1 MAFKQHNR
9 GFVMTKTKTGL
20 LFSLSA
26 SIAAISIGSI
36 APAYAQ
42 DAAQAEEEATSSAII
57 VTGTR
62 RTDRTVAD
70 SPVPVDV
77 LTSDDLLNSGST
89 ETNKLLNQLVPS
101 FNFPQPSL
109 TDGTDSLRPATLR
122 GLAPDQVLVLV
133 NGKRRHQSSLI
144 NLNGSVG
151 RGSTAVD
158 MNTIPALAIERI
170 EVLRDGAASLYGSD
184 AIAGVINVQLKKG
197 VGGRAQM
204 TYGKYITEMEDVG
217 QVATVSLTTTNPTI
231 NPANNAITGGD
242 NPVITYTGKDRTRR
256 DGDTYTFASNIGL
269 PLGDVGY
276 LNLTAEYKDRS
287 PTNRSG
293 PDIRR
298 NYFNA
303 GDIRETTFNR
313 YAHRYGDGESKDM
326 NLFLNAGFE
335 FSESAEFYTFGSYG
349 VRDGNGAGFYR
360 RAFDARNRD
369 FSASTTSFV
378 PIYADGFLP
387 LIASEIVDISAA
399 AGLRGALGSWD
410 YDLSVTYGS
419 NLLNYKI
426 ENSVNTSIGAANS
439 ARRFNAGGLRSGQ
452 TSINLDVRRDLDI
465 GIGES
470 VSLAFGSEYRD
481 ENYKIVAGELQSYLN
496 GPFSAAPF
504 NAGGGS
510 QVFPGFRPSNATDES
525 RKSYA
530 GYVELDADLSSAFT
544 LQLAGRFEHYSDFGN
559 TVNGKAA
566 ARFEPI
572 DGIALRASVSTGF
585 RAPSLAQQVFATTS
599 TNNVGGVLIEVGT
612 FPVDSPVAV
621 ALGSQPLEPEKSL
634 NMGAGLT
641 FNMLE
646 GLNLT
651 VDYYNIKIDD
661 RINLTE
667 NLQNLSALNPDITT
681 ILNNAGITGVS
692 SARFFI
698 NGIDTKTE
706 GLDIVASYRVPD
718 FGMGKIRLSAGYNLN
733 NTEITNRQTFSGF
746 TAQRLFARQESYR
759 LTDGQPKNK
768 LNLSLDWDYDA
779 FGLTLRT
786 NRYGEVF
793 LPSSFTTVVGTNP
806 INDITLA
813 PGAVPGDIFLKPKWV
828 TDLEVRIKPT
838 EDLNIAFGA
847 NNLLDVYPDRLPFGT
862 VDGVNYGFNN
872 SFLPY
877 SSQSPFGFSG
887 RFVYGRISYDF

>member
-1 MAFKQHNR
+1 MKSSNS
-9 GFVMTKTKTGL
+9 GSL
-20 LFSLSA
+20 LALSA
-26 SIAAISIGSI
+26 SIAALMIGTA

-42 DAAQAEEEATSSAII
+42 DEAQADDAAIEPAII

-77 LTSDDLLNSGST
+77 LSAQDLVNSGST
-89 ETNKLLNQLVPS
+89 ETNRLLNQLVPS

-158 MNTIPALAIERI
+158 MNTIPPLAIERI

-197 VGGRAQM
+197 VGGRAQA
-204 TYGKYITEMEDVG
+204 TYGKYITTMEDVG
-217 QVATVSLTTTNPTI
+217 QVDSVSLTTG
-231 NPANNAITGGD
+231 AAD
-242 NPVITYTGKDRTRR
+242 NPVITYTGQDRKRR
-256 DGDTYTFASNIGL
+256 DGDTYTFASNFGL
-269 PLGDVGY
+269 PLGDSGY
-276 LNLTAEYKDRS
+276 LNFTAEYKDRS

-298 NYFNA
+298 NYFAA
-303 GDIRETTFNR
+303 GDPREATFNR
-313 YAHRYGDGESKDM
+313 YAHRYGDGVSKDL
-326 NLFLNAGFE
+326 NFFLNAGFDL
-335 FSESAEFYTFGSYG
+335 SDNIEFYTFGSYG

-360 RAFDARNRD
+360 RSSDVRNRD
-369 FSASTTSFV
+369 WAASTTTFV

-387 LIASEIVDISAA
+387 LIVSEIVDISAA
-399 AGLRGALGSWD
+399 AGLRGALGAWD
-410 YDLSVTYGS
+410 YDLSLVYGS
-419 NLLNYKI
+419 NLLNYKV
-426 ENSVNTSIGAANS
+426 ENTVNTSLGGTDS
-439 ARRFNAGGLRSGQ
+439 ARRFNAGGMRAGQ
-452 TSINLDVRRDLDI
+452 TTVNLDLRRDLDL

-470 VSLAFGSEYRD
+470 VSLAFGGEYRD
-481 ENYKIVAGELQSYLN
+481 ENYKIVAGELQSYIN
-496 GPFSAAPF
+496 GPYSAAPY
-504 NAGGGS
+504 NAAGGS

-525 RKSYA
+525 RDSYA
-530 GYVELDADLSSAFT
+530 AYIELDADLTSAFT
-544 LQLAGRFEHYSDFGN
+544 LQLAGRYEHYSDFGD

-572 DGIALRASVSTGF
+572 DGLAFRGSISTGF
-585 RAPSLAQQVFATTS
+585 RAPSLAQQSFQTTS
-599 TNNVGGVLIEVGT
+599 TNNVGGTLIEIGT
-612 FPVDSPVAV
+612 FPVSSPVAI
-621 ALGSQPLEPEKSL
+621 ALGAQPLKPEKSVNFGGGVTL
-634 NMGAGLT
+634 S
-641 FNMLE
+641 MLA

-651 VDYYNIKIDD
+651 VDYYNIKIND
-661 RINLTE
+661 RITLTE
-667 NLQNLSALNPDITT
+667 NLQGADVVSQLTA
-681 ILNNAGITGVS
+681 AGITGVS

-718 FGMGKIRLSAGYNLN
+718 MGLGTIRLSAGYNLN
-733 NTEITNRQTFSGF
+733 DTKITDRRVFSGF

-768 LNLSLDWDYDA
+768 LNFSLDWDYDM

-793 LPSSFTTVVGTNP
+793 LPSSFSTAANNNN
-806 INDITLA
+806 IDLK
-813 PGAVPGDIFLKPKWV
+813 PGDVPGDIFLSPKWV
-828 TDLEVRIKPT
+828 TDLELRIKPM
-838 EDLNIAFGA
+838 EKLSVAFGA
-847 NNLLDVYPDRLPFGT
+847 NNLFDVYPDRLPFGT

-887 RFVYGRISYDF
+887 RFLYGRVSYEF

>member
-1 MAFKQHNR
+1 MKNTKR
-9 GFVMTKTKTGL
+9 GSL
-20 LFSLSA
+20 LALSA
-26 SIAAISIGSI
+26 SFAALSIGTV
-36 APAYAQ
+36 APAHAQ
-42 DAAQAEEEATSSAII
+42 DAQAEDTADQPAII

-77 LTSDDLLNSGST
+77 LSAQDLVNSGST
-89 ETNKLLNQLVPS
+89 ETNRLLNQLVPS

-158 MNTIPALAIERI
+158 MNTIPPLAIERI

-197 VGGRAQM
+197 IGGRAQA
-204 TYGKYITEMEDVG
+204 TYGKYVTEMEDVG
-217 QVATVSLTTTNPTI
+217 QVASVSLTTG
-231 NPANNAITGGD
+231 ASD
-242 NPVITYTGKDRTRR
+242 NPVITYTGEDRKRR
-256 DGDTYTFASNIGL
+256 DGDTYTFASNFGL
-269 PLGDVGY
+269 PLGDSGY
-276 LNLTAEYKDRS
+276 LNFTAEYKDRS

-298 NYFNA
+298 NYFTA
-303 GDIRETTFNR
+303 GDPREATFNR
-313 YAHRYGDGESKDM
+313 YAHRYGDGVSKDM
-326 NLFLNAGFE
+326 NFFLNAGFE
-335 FSESAEFYTFGSYG
+335 FSDSAEFYTFGSYG
-349 VRDGNGAGFYR
+349 KRDGNGAGFYR
-360 RAFDARNRD
+360 RSLDVRNRD
-369 FSASTTSFV
+369 WEASTTTFV
-378 PIYADGFLP
+378 PIYPDGFLP
-387 LIASEIVDISAA
+387 LIVSEITDISAA

-410 YDLSVTYGS
+410 YDLSITYGS
-419 NLLNYKI
+419 NRLNYDV
-426 ENSVNTSIGAANS
+426 ENSVNTSLGGTSS
-439 ARRFNAGGLRSGQ
+439 ARRFNAGGMRAGQ
-452 TSINLDVRRDLDI
+452 TSINLDFRRDLDL
-465 GIGES
+465 GIGDK
-470 VSLAFGSEYRD
+470 VSLAFGGEYRD
-481 ENYKIVAGELQSYLN
+481 ENYKIVPGELQSYIN

-504 NAGGGS
+504 NAAGGS

-525 RKSYA
+525 RDSYA
-530 GYVELDADLSSAFT
+530 AYVELDADLSSSFT
-544 LQLAGRFEHYSDFGN
+544 LQLAGRYEHYSDFGD

-572 DGIALRASVSTGF
+572 DGLAFRGSISTGF
-585 RAPSLAQQVFATTS
+585 RAPSLAQQSFATTS

-612 FPVDSPVAV
+612 FPVSSPVAV
-621 ALGSQPLEPEKSL
+621 ALGSQPLEPEKSV
-634 NMGAGLT
+634 NIGAGLT

-646 GLNLT
+646 GLNVT
-651 VDYYNIKIDD
+651 VDYYNIKIED
-661 RINLTE
+661 RITLTE
-667 NLQNLSALNPDITT
+667 NLTGADVVSLLTA
-681 ILNNAGITGVS
+681 AGISGVS

-706 GLDIVASYRVPD
+706 GLDIVASYRLPD
-718 FGMGKIRLSAGYNLN
+718 LGIGTIRLSAGYNLN
-733 NTEITNRQTFSGF
+733 DTQITDRRVFSGF

-768 LNLSLDWDYDA
+768 LNFSLDWDYDM

-793 LPSSFTTVVGTNP
+793 LPSSFSTAANNNN
-806 INDITLA
+806 IALK
-813 PGAVPGDIFLKPKWV
+813 PGDVPGDIFLSPKWV
-828 TDLEVRIKPT
+828 TDLELRVKPT
-838 EDLNIAFGA
+838 EKLSLAIGA
-847 NNLLDVYPDRLPFGT
+847 NNLFDVYPDRLPFGT

-887 RFVYGRISYDF
+887 RFLYGRVSYDF